1 MFSIGLAF
9 IFIAGISFLGF
20 AINALF
26 DKIKIT
32 SVLPLMIIGLLIG
45 PALNLVNVGP
55 TSIITVLNPYI
66 TAIAIAFVLFDIGMN
81 MRIKTLSKVILAST
95 QFVLLTQIIIGAAVG
110 LFVYY
115 IMGWSWPIAIIFSF
129 AVSGPSS
136 ITAPTLAK
144 NMKAPENLRTF
155 IVYEGVFSDIL
166 ELVVPLVLISIYVI
180 PNAQSAIAAALG
192 PTIFYQ
198 LMGAASLGVVSALF
212 WLYILNRFP
221 DASKNYSWMLTI
233 AMVIATYGIAAQL
246 GLSTAIAVFIFGIVF
261 ANIGSINK
269 AKEDEQESFVQK
281 YFSVNDYVD
290 HTREYQREIVFFVS
304 TFFFVYI
311 GMLFNLSQVTFNII
325 GLGIAVTAL
334 IILSRIIAMPILSK
348 VFSRDPETQRVE
360 RGVAYFNIARGLSP
374 AIIAIYILT
383 SGVYVQGF
391 TDSIFMVI
399 LITNIIFTAGVFIS
413 YKPILEAPAVEKA
426 AAK

>member
-45 PALNLVNVGP
+45 PVLNLVNVGP
-55 TSIITVLNPYI
+55 SSVITVLNPYI

-115 IMGWSWPIAIIFSF
+115 VMGWSWPIAIIFSF
-129 AVSGPSS
+129 AISGPSS

-180 PNAQSAIAAALG
+180 PSAQSAIAAALG

-221 DASKNYSWMLTI
+221 DASANYSWMLTI

-246 GLSTAIAVFIFGIVF
+246 GLNTAIAVFIFGIVF

-269 AKEDEQESFVQK
+269 AKEEEQESFVQK

-304 TFFFVYI
+304 TFFFVYV
-311 GMLFNLSQVTFNII
+311 GMLFNFSQVTTNII
-325 GLGIAVTAL
+325 GLGIAATAL

>member
-1 MFSIGLAF
+1 MSLIGLAF

-45 PALNLVNVGP
+45 PVFGLVNVGP
-55 TSIITVLNPYI
+55 NSIITELNPYI

-95 QFVLLTQIIIGAAVG
+95 QFVLLTQVIIGASVG
-110 LFVYY
+110 IFVHY
-115 IMGWSWPIAIIFSF
+115 IMGWSWPIALIFSF

-166 ELVVPLVLISIYVI
+166 ELVVPLVLISIYVL
-180 PNAQSAIAAALG
+180 PNVAIATAPG
-192 PTIFYQ
+192 PSIFYQ

-221 DASKNYSWMLTI
+221 EASKNYSWMLTI
-233 AMVIATYGIAAQL
+233 AMVIATYGISAQL
-246 GLSTAIAVFIFGIVF
+246 GINTAIAVFIFGIVF

-269 AKEDEQESFVQK
+269 AKEGEEESFVQK

-311 GMLFNLSQVTFNII
+311 GLLFSLSQITLNMV

-334 IILSRIIAMPILSK
+334 VILSRIIAMPILSK
-348 VFSRDPETQRVE
+348 VFSKDPETQKIE

-399 LITNIIFTAGVFIS
+399 LITNLIFTAGVFIS
-413 YKPILEAPAVEKA
+413 YKPILEAPAAEKA

>member
-413 YKPILEAPAVEKA
+413 YKPILEAPAAEKA

>member
-32 SVLPLMIIGLLIG
+32 SVLPLMIIGLLMG
-45 PALNLVNVGP
+45 PVFNLVNVGSS
-55 TSIITVLNPYI
+55 SIITELNPYI
-66 TAIAIAFVLFDIGMN
+66 TAIAIAFILFEIGMN

-95 QFVLLTQIIIGAAVG
+95 QFILLTQIIIGAAVG

-115 IMGWSWPIAIIFSF
+115 IMGWSWPVALIFSF
-129 AVSGPSS
+129 AISGPSS

-166 ELVVPLVLISIYVI
+166 QLVVPLVLISIYVI
-180 PNAQSAIAAALG
+180 PNAQSAIAVAIG

-212 WLYILNRFP
+212 WLYILNRFME
-221 DASKNYSWMLTI
+221 ASKNYSWMLTI
-233 AMVIATYGIAAQL
+233 AMVIATYGISAQL
-246 GLSTAIAVFIFGIVF
+246 GLNTAIAVFVFGIIF
-261 ANIGSINK
+261 ANIGSITK
-269 AKEDEQESFVQK
+269 AKEGEEETFVQK

-311 GMLFNLSQVTFNII
+311 GLLFNLSHVTFNII

-334 IILSRIIAMPILSK
+334 VILARIIAMPVLSK
-348 VFSRDPETQRVE
+348 VFSKDPETQKIE

-374 AIIAIYILT
+374 ALIAIYILT

-399 LITNIIFTAGVFIS
+399 LLTNLIFTAGVFIS
-413 YKPILEAPAVEKA
+413 YKPILEVPAAEKA

>member
-32 SVLPLMIIGLLIG
+32 SVLPLIIIGLLIG
-45 PALNLVNVGP
+45 PVLNLVNVG
-55 TSIITVLNPYI
+55 SSSVITELNPYI

-81 MRIKTLSKVILAST
+81 MRLKTLSKVIMAST

-115 IMGWSWPIAIIFSF
+115 VMGWSWPIAIIFSF

-166 ELVVPLVLISIYVI
+166 ELVVPLVLISIYVL
-180 PNAQSAIAAALG
+180 PSSQSALAAALG

-221 DASKNYSWMLTI
+221 EASKNYSWMLTI
-233 AMVIATYGIAAQL
+233 AMVIATYGISAQL

-261 ANIGSINK
+261 ANIGSIGK
-269 AKEDEQESFVQK
+269 AKAGEDESFVQK

-311 GMLFNLSQVTFNII
+311 GLLFNVSHVTFNII

-334 IILSRIIAMPILSK
+334 IILSRIIAMPVLSK
-348 VFSRDPETQRVE
+348 VFSKDPEAQKVE
-360 RGVAYFNIARGLSP
+360 KGVAYFNIARGLSP

-413 YKPILEAPAVEKA
+413 YKPILEVPAADKA
-426 AAK
+426 AVK